1 MVDVWTPV
9 IAALSAG
16 QLTQEVID
24 KLVNATKDL
33 LATKRK
39 GILCRRTFSWH
50 IDPGSFSSGFTLY
63 CSFRNWGGLM
73 GSIGLV
79 IVSHSKHIAQGV
91 VELISEVA
99 KDVPIT
105 LCRRNR
111 RWRNWNKF

>member
-24 KLVNATKDL
+24 KVVNATKDL
-33 LATKRK
+33 LATKGRASYV
-39 GILCRRTFSWH
+39 GERSLGH
-50 IDPGSFSSGFTLY
+50 IDPGIILIRITLY

-79 IVSHSKHIAQGV
+79 IVSHSKTH
-91 VELISEVA
+91 
-99 KDVPIT
+99 
-105 LCRRNR
+105 CRRYC
-111 RWRNWNKF
+111 